1 MMRPKVVL
9 ETSDERERVI
19 SLSSELASKALDL
32 GEAVIVIGG
41 WMLLEEIQRD
51 LPAWR
56 GIVFTT
62 RLAKN
67 RRMLLQW
74 TSDPA
79 QALLCT
85 PSMLLQT
92 YEDIG
97 SVDRPLTMIL
107 LEKRYRQ
114 KVARVLEIL
123 KRVRSEYTLADV
135 PAEEQTVWDAEISDE
150 PSTFR
155 LLKDGVSPQ
164 WSWLF

>member
-1 MMRPKVVL
+1 
-9 ETSDERERVI
+9 
-19 SLSSELASKALDL
+19 
-32 GEAVIVIGG
+32 
-41 WMLLEEIQRD
+41 
-51 LPAWR
+51 
-56 GIVFTT
+56 
-62 RLAKN
+62 
-67 RRMLLQW
+67 MLLQI
-74 TSDPA
+74 
-79 QALLCT
+79 
-85 PSMLLQT
+85 

-114 KVARVLEIL
+114 KVARVVEIL